1 MFIFAHITLSLL
13 LYYLPLGS
21 FASASGSL
29 ALFLDE
35 ICQEASIL
43 NPSVNVPLNTCLVTP
58 GAEGIAIKK
67 LPPCDDGSDAELV
80 LFQDTS
86 CANRDNADPDMFKY
100 ENCYFDGP
108 NGIDAVLFACG
119 KGAGGEVAT
128 STTTVYASRLPIAQE
143 TGGTGDMPAQSAP
156 LQNTAGSTS
165 TPSSPSSPSNAPT
178 PSPSNKNDNNQGSG
192 SSGLSRTAQIAL
204 GVALPVAAVVVA
216 LLAWWFPCHGR
227 DKFR

>member
-1 MFIFAHITLSLL
+1 MFPHIPLLL
-13 LYYLPLGS
+13 LYYLPLRS

-35 ICQEASIL
+35 ICREASTL
-43 NPSVNVPLNTCLVTP
+43 NPSVNIPLNTCLVTP
-58 GAEGIAIKK
+58 GAQGIAIKT

-86 CANRDNADPDMFKY
+86 CADRDSADPEMFKF

-108 NGIDAVLFACG
+108 NGVEAVLFACG
-119 KGAGGEVAT
+119 KNAGGAVAT

-143 TGGTGDMPAQSAP
+143 TGGSGSTPEQSAP
-156 LQNTAGSTS
+156 LQNTAISTS
-165 TPSSPSSPSNAPT
+165 IPSAPSSPSKAPT
-178 PSPSNKNDNNQGSG
+178 PSPSDNNDNNNGSG
-192 SSGLSRTAQIAL
+192 TSGLSRTGQIAL